1 MPPSFNNM
9 SYFFNKYLKSKARR
23 RQNKTKNKFR
33 VLLIDCLKI
42 KYDIHGSRKR
52 IVNPVLTLLKPSK
65 GTTTSTRFDLQFSRI
80 LSQNRHP
87 GILHC
92 PFFTRKK
99 VETFTDCKMLKLLFD
114 NLFPPLRHQRALDPL
129 RTSTCRRFNLQFLLV
144 FSKKKKKTSQ
154 KASFYSFSPTKIV
167 RLFIPKEVKP
177 SPDSKMTKLVPA
189 SMTFSLKLVVE

>member
-1 MPPSFNNM
+1 M

-23 RQNKTKNKFR
+23 RQNKTKNKQTRSFPPFYKFR

-52 IVNPVLTLLKPSK
+52 IVNPVFTLLKPSK

-129 RTSTCRRFNLQFLLV
+129 RTSTCRRFNLKFLLV
-144 FSKKKKKTSQ
+144 FSKKKKKRHPGKLHFTFFHLQ
-154 KASFYSFSPTKIV
+154 RQYGYLYRRRLSPLPI
-167 RLFIPKEVKP
+167 
-177 SPDSKMTKLVPA
+177 
-189 SMTFSLKLVVE
+189 

>member
-23 RQNKTKNKFR
+23 RQNKTKNKQTRSFPPFYKFR

-99 VETFTDCKMLKLLFD
+99 VETFTDCKMLKLFFD
-114 NLFPPLRHQRALDPL
+114 NLFPPLRHYRAF
-129 RTSTCRRFNLQFLLV
+129 CRRFNLKFLLV
-144 FSKKKKKTSQ
+144 FSKKKKK
-154 KASFYSFSPTKIV
+154 KDIPESFILLFSPTKIV

-177 SPDSKMTKLVPA
+177 SPDSKMTKL
-189 SMTFSLKLVVE
+189 LKFDNLFPPL

>member
-99 VETFTDCKMLKLLFD
+99 VETFTDCKMLKLFFD
-114 NLFPPLRHQRALDPL
+114 NLFPPLRHYRAF
-129 RTSTCRRFNLQFLLV
+129 CRRFNLKFLLV
-144 FSKKKKKTSQ
+144 FSKKKKKRH
-154 KASFYSFSPTKIV
+154 PG
-167 RLFIPKEVKP
+167 
-177 SPDSKMTKLVPA
+177 KLHF
-189 SMTFSLKLVVE
+189 TFFHLQR

>member
-1 MPPSFNNM
+1 MRKFALIICPIS
-9 SYFFNKYLKSKARR
+9 SNKYLKSKARR
-23 RQNKTKNKFR
+23 RQNKTKNKQTRSFPPFYKFR

-52 IVNPVLTLLKPSK
+52 IVNLVFTLLKPSK

-114 NLFPPLRHQRALDPL
+114 NLFPPLRHYRAF
-129 RTSTCRRFNLQFLLV
+129 CRRFNLKFLLV
-144 FSKKKKKTSQ
+144 FSRKRHPGKLYFTFFTTVFSTFIYTEGG
-154 KASFYSFSPTKIV
+154 KALS
-167 RLFIPKEVKP
+167 R
-177 SPDSKMTKLVPA
+177 
-189 SMTFSLKLVVE
+189 